1 MDQDQA
7 ARTIKWL
14 DEERRKDKAEL
25 SALQERLVNLE
36 NTLASR
42 FKRVQELDGS
52 IAGLAAS
59 LQRFS
64 RFEEALDKL
73 KADFVRQ
80 IETIEARRANS
91 EREQD
96 KLRAVEREGINK
108 SLIELRKAVEPLPH
122 LQKEMP
128 ARREE
133 ENRLTRELRELEQKV
148 ADFTTLDEERGR
160 SQAMLEESRRQ
171 ESRRITDLQ
180 SETGDLR
187 RKIDELRPKLDI
199 LEDPIRRLEARVN
212 EVIQAEGDRRTQQIA
227 FIEHQEVVNAERE
240 RQWSEWQTRL
250 DALRAEA
257 EDFARQ
263 MEGYGENYR
272 AVKKTVEGFQAS
284 LDRLER
290 RINEAG
296 EMQRLA
302 EDRFRQEWA
311 AFQADEQ
318 KRWTTHMLMRDEQWR
333 ESDRH
338 FQKLVERM
346 AAVEEQ
352 MIEVQELVRD
362 LPENDQ
368 RRLESLLA
376 LIREWVAEH
385 EQSFAQVR

>member
-1 MDQDQA
+1 
-7 ARTIKWL
+7 
-14 DEERRKDKAEL
+14 
-25 SALQERLVNLE
+25 V
-36 NTLASR
+36 
-42 FKRVQELDGS
+42 
-52 IAGLAAS
+52 
-59 LQRFS
+59 
-64 RFEEALDKL
+64 
-73 KADFVRQ
+73 
-80 IETIEARRANS
+80 
-91 EREQD
+91 
-96 KLRAVEREGINK
+96 
-108 SLIELRKAVEPLPH
+108 
-122 LQKEMP
+122 
-128 ARREE
+128 
-133 ENRLTRELRELEQKV
+133 
-148 ADFTTLDEERGR
+148 
-160 SQAMLEESRRQ
+160 
-171 ESRRITDLQ
+171 
-180 SETGDLR
+180 
-187 RKIDELRPKLDI
+187 
-199 LEDPIRRLEARVN
+199 EARVT
-212 EVIQAEGDRRTQQIA
+212 EVVQAEGDRRTQQIA

-240 RQWSEWQTRL
+240 RQWAEWQTRL
-250 DALRAEA
+250 DALRGEA

-272 AVKKTVEGFQAS
+272 TVKKTVEGFQTV

-318 KRWTTHMLMRDEQWR
+318 KRWTTHMLSRDEQWR

-352 MIEVQELVRD
+352 MIEVQEVVRD
-362 LPENDQ
+362 LPETDQ